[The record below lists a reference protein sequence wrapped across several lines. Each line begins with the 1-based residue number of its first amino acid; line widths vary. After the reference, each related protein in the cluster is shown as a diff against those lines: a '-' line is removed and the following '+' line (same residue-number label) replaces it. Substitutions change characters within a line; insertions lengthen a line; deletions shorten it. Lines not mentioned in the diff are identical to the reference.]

1 MSEWVEK
8 MQDQM
13 NKTNRSYDSFAREL
27 DMPKSTLTDFFRY
40 HKEISMLSVYKMAN
54 TLFNEDRVIN
64 EKCCIEVFSKYERN
78 IKINMKRLFV
88 LSYLNG
94 YNSILEY
101 LINMTSKHKDS
112 YVKKYSPLI
121 SLFYERSKEETLK
134 NIS

>member
-1 MSEWVEK
+1 
-8 MQDQM
+8 
-13 NKTNRSYDSFAREL
+13 
-27 DMPKSTLTDFFRY
+27 
-40 HKEISMLSVYKMAN
+40 MLSVYKMAN

-121 SLFYERSKEETLK
+121 SLFYERSKGGNPK